1 MKNIYLS
8 AGSISEVFKGL
19 ENSFE
24 GALNSDDNT
33 FKLSLNTSLTKGK
46 IEGFTFINGITTIHI
61 EMTFF
66 EDVTL
71 SMESAGTSSIVF
83 AYCNGEGF
91 QHSFGS
97 TGHKIGVKKGHSV
110 VLTNNRS
117 INTVLQFHKNTT
129 IQFSLIKVETEGM
142 AQTNGNPILYN
153 LKNTFLNKQSKDCY
167 QGIQNSSIT
176 EKLQQ
181 LQLISEN
188 GMIGHI
194 LQKECINAI
203 LQIEIDDNTDSIHK
217 LSRAI
222 KVATLHQLNEIK
234 KMYVFIKHCTLG
246 AIYPRIMPSKNKIFM
261 RSFLEK
267 I

>member
-66 EDVTL
+66 DDVTL

-222 KVATLHQLNEIK
+222 KVATLNQVNEIK
-234 KMYVFIKHCTLG
+234 KMYVFIKHYTLG
-246 AIYPRIMPSKNKIFM
+246 ATYQRIMQSKNKIFM